1 MAVGPRLIVS
11 DLAEADL
18 IKVIE
23 FLDEQWSPELAIRF
37 VDSYY
42 QKLDLIESMP
52 SVGFLSE
59 KVPDV
64 RKVKIDKFNV
74 ICYEVNNQVITV
86 LRIIDT
92 RSSPDTNPY

>member
-1 MAVGPRLIVS
+1 
-11 DLAEADL
+11 
-18 IKVIE
+18 
-23 FLDEQWSPELAIRF
+23 
-37 VDSYY
+37 
-42 QKLDLIESMP
+42 MP